1 MIEGP
6 ASQNDLS
13 YCIIN
18 ALTSFKE
25 FECGLP
31 LPESLLH
38 GSSEDLAQFKQCV
51 EQKDYN
57 ADYGNQMQTEYRIL

>member
-6 ASQNDLS
+6 ESQNDLS

-31 LPESLLH
+31 LPESLIR
-38 GSSEDLAQFKQCV
+38 GSSEDLEQFKQSV
-51 EQKDYN
+51 EKI
-57 ADYGNQMQTEYRIL
+57 E